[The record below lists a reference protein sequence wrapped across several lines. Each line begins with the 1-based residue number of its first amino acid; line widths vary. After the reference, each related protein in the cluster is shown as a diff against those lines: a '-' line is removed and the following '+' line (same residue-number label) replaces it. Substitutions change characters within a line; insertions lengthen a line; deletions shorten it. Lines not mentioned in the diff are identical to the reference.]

1 MGILNK
7 KNSWTKEL
15 NVAQRK
21 LQLERILSSKMNVY
35 MGENYD
41 SVTLSKRSIE
51 LSKLYS
57 SNKSEQID

>member
-35 MGENYD
+35 MGKNYD
-41 SVTLSKRSIE
+41 SVTLSKQSIE

-57 SNKSEQID
+57 SNKQEQID

>member
-35 MGENYD
+35 MGKNYD

-51 LSKLYS
+51 LSKIYS
-57 SNKSEQID
+57 SNNSEQLD

>member
-21 LQLERILSSKMNVY
+21 LQLERILSSNMNVY
-35 MGENYD
+35 GGMNYD
-41 SVTLSKRSIE
+41 SVTLSKQSIE

-57 SNKSEQID
+57 SNNSEQLD